1 MSSKRLLSVGVASLV
16 ASFSCVTAHATGAHT
31 VRHVYLD
38 SGNPGTTLVAGDNI
52 ASAISVNCPNA
63 HASCTLALTA
73 MDQVCST
80 FDGGI
85 FVITVT
91 VDGTP
96 VDAGQF
102 EAQIYNTCQGGN
114 WQGIATV
121 TSGAHSIRLD
131 TYVPP
136 DNFANG
142 VTQGQWS
149 VSYTVTTP

>member
-1 MSSKRLLSVGVASLV
+1 MRSNKLLSLGVAVFV
-16 ASFSCVTAHATGAHT
+16 ANFLCVAAHATGART

-52 ASAISVNCPNA
+52 ASTISVNCPNA

-73 MDQVCST
+73 MDQVCSS

-85 FVITVT
+85 FVITET

-96 VDAGQF
+96 VDAGQY
-102 EAQIYNTCQGGN
+102 EAQIYNICEGGN

-121 TSGAHSIRLD
+121 TSGAHTIRLD

-136 DNFANG
+136 DNFSNG
-142 VTQGQWS
+142 VTQGQLS